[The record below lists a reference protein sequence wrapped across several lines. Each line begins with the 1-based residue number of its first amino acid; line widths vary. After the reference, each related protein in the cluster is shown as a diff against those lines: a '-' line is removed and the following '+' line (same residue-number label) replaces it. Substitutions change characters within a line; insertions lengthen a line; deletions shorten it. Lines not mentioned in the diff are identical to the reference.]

1 MLEND
6 IAPTPIISHV
16 PDWLLGLATP
26 NDWLFG
32 IEMPLI
38 TFVLSV
44 VIVLGAL
51 IVYFIGFLLP
61 WLKLRAELKAA
72 VAFIE
77 SKVPEKG
84 TSIDDETY
92 HEIDEY
98 FMSKPDF
105 AYSWREFSEVI
116 IKVDGRFHNSIQA
129 EHFFTHSSVIR
140 TGPTMIGAWHSSIP
154 GILTGLGLLG
164 TFVALLLGLAQ
175 LHVSET
181 QQVEGIEE
189 FINALSG
196 KFTSSI
202 AGLVMAILYTSC
214 ERISVSNLDKY
225 LYDLQHSINENFK
238 RITPEMLL
246 HYSLNEIKAQR
257 VAMDSLASDMAE
269 QINTGIQQSIN
280 PEISKMITAIEHLN
294 QTTEKLKNLNTE
306 SLNKTLEAL
315 TGIKNQSSDAIV
327 QALHSMMDEF
337 RTTLTGTASNELTE
351 LSQSLAKASTF
362 LETMDTKNQQMEG
375 RMDQLLNQL
384 SEGMVNQQ
392 SQFGSHAQELAQTMA
407 GLITRMEDSSNQSV
421 DVMQRRIEEML
432 QKNAGWSAQLQAQM
446 QGMAE
451 AMTQASN
458 QMVAQ
463 LKEAS
468 SSQTT
473 QMQEAQEALN
483 TKQHQWVQG
492 IQEEMSS
499 LVQNVGTNVLE
510 REAQIQHL
518 MNQTVQS
525 QQQLLAQLTNA
536 SVDLRQAFEQ
546 YKATLETNK
555 YMLAEAKP
563 IVSQL
568 QGVSGQIGSGL
579 EGITQSNQQ
588 MQRTLTENRQFVEDY
603 QRLVNELKG
612 LHDRQKEAYSILDEQ
627 LGRILK
633 QINENMI
640 QYNSTTRDG
649 LQMVLGEWDNEL
661 RTSVKLLSG
670 PVSELSELFDDLTE
684 MLEKKIV
691 TSLKRPSQDIDTQKN

>member
-1 MLEND
+1 MPEND
-6 IAPTPIISHV
+6 LVPIPTISHV
-16 PDWLLGLATP
+16 PEWLLWLATP
-26 NDWLFG
+26 NDLLFG

-44 VIVLGAL
+44 VIVVGAL
-51 IVYFIGFLLP
+51 VVYCIWFLRP

-77 SKVPEKG
+77 SKVPEKD

-92 HEIDEY
+92 HEIDDY
-98 FMSKPDF
+98 FMGKPDF

-129 EHFFTHSSVIR
+129 EDFFTHSSVIR

-175 LHVSET
+175 LHVSDT
-181 QQVEGIEE
+181 QQVQGIEE

-202 AGLVMAILYTSC
+202 AGLVMAILYTSS

-246 HYSLNEIKAQR
+246 YYSLNEIKAQR

-269 QINTGIQQSIN
+269 QINSGIQQSIN

-294 QTTEKLKNLNTE
+294 QTTEKLKELNTE
-306 SLNKTLEAL
+306 SLNQTLEAL

-351 LSQSLAKASTF
+351 LSKSLGNAASF
-362 LETMDTKNQQMEG
+362 LETMDVKNQQMED
-375 RMDQLLNQL
+375 RMDHLLKQL

-392 SQFGSHAQELAQTMA
+392 SQFGSHAEELAQTMT
-407 GLITRMEDSSNQSV
+407 GLISRMEDSSNQSV
-421 DVMQRRIEEML
+421 NVMQGRIEEML
-432 QKNAGWSAQLQAQM
+432 QKNAGWSEQLQTQM
-446 QGMAE
+446 QVMAE
-451 AMTQASN
+451 SMTQASN
-458 QMVAQ
+458 QMVTQ

-473 QMQEAQEALN
+473 QMQEAQQVLN
-483 TKQHQWVQG
+483 DQQQQMVQG
-492 IQEEMSS
+492 MQQEMSA
-499 LVQNVGTNVLE
+499 LVQNVGQNVLE
-510 REAQIQHL
+510 REAQIQQL
-518 MNQTVQS
+518 MSETVQS
-525 QQQLLAQLTNA
+525 QKQLLTQLANA
-536 SVDLRQAFEQ
+536 SVELKNAFDQ
-546 YKATLETNK
+546 YKSTLDTNK
-555 YMLAEAKP
+555 SMLAEARP

-588 MQRTLTENRQFVEDY
+588 MQRTLTENRQFVEGY

-612 LHDRQKEAYSILDEQ
+612 LHDRQKEAYSVLDER
-627 LGRILK
+627 LGSVLE

-640 QYNSTTRDG
+640 RYSSTTRDG
-649 LQMVLGEWDNEL
+649 LQMILGEWDNEL

-670 PVSELSELFDDLTE
+670 PVSELSEAFDNLSE
-684 MLEKKIV
+684 MLEKNIV
-691 TSLKRPSQDIDTQKN
+691 TSIKRPPQDIDTQKN